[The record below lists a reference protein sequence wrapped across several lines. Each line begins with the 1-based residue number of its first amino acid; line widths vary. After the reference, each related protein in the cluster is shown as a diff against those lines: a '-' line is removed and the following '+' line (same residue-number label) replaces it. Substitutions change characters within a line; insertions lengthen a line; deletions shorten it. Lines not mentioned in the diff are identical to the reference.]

1 MNSRKE
7 AEEKQKGEDNEEK
20 IKDEDGDNG
29 FNDSNYWKLQLNFE
43 EDDLIKELFMGKE
56 RRMSG
61 DKLK

>member
-7 AEEKQKGEDNEEK
+7 AEEKQIEKEDEEK
-20 IKDEDGDNG
+20 EKDEDNG

-43 EDDLIKELFMGKE
+43 EDDLIRELYMGKE